1 MQKGLWRSFGKL
13 QALPLIISAV
23 VGVSSINAE
32 VGHYSKLVR
41 RSISENQHS
50 SATIATG
57 GPPKDNVK
65 RYGAAVVDLAADSQR
80 SFANHWQ
87 VVSVGDVHAI
97 TLDDGNIYATGVD
110 QLKALEGGIFKQAI
124 STLSPYSNWTLIGYG
139 SMSSIAIHN
148 SPCGKIMY
156 GVGSNNN
163 SWLYKQNL
171 ATMASNNVWMVASVF
186 SLTSVAISGDLVYG
200 VSRDHPGQ
208 LYKANVNLMH
218 EYSGLGKATSGG
230 WETVAAASDV
240 KSLTIASGAIFA
252 IFDNNAIYH
261 KLLGVD
267 EEAGP
272 DWTWKDHGGMVSIAV
287 VGDTMYGVS
296 KDHKVYREPLTI
308 NKRWTQAAK
317 GPMRSLAVGALED
330 TIYGLAQDG
339 RVHKQ
344 DLVKLSPDRSWEP
357 VTAGGDWTS
366 MTIQG
371 DMIYAVGHDK
381 RVYKQTLSLMSDKSK
396 WKQASSCC
404 VVQIAAADGVLYGI
418 GEDHRVYHQVDHS
431 MTLDS
436 RWIPASKGNV
446 LSITV
451 RGDTIYGI
459 DPDGFT
465 FEQRLSRMTNA
476 TEWAASF
483 FEDAL
488 YPSKKYLSIMAHNDI
503 MYACGMDMVV
513 YSKRIKNDVAYP
525 PNLVPRGNTHQQAL
539 HWNLTDLSDTSRR
552 LTPSFPARL
561 PPRKT
566 TATKAPHAIVTA
578 PIVHHA
584 AAHERQKQRM
594 VYRGPTVATT
604 TQMASQVGV
613 QDHFVDRFQ
622 DQKRSDEGAES
633 VTFGK
638 IENTAWHSA
647 RLNGVV
653 GHFLILLL
661 TCATLS

>member
-1 MQKGLWRSFGKL
+1 MSKGLWLRSSCKL
-13 QALPLIISAV
+13 QVLLVIISAV
-23 VGVSSINAE
+23 VGVSTIDVE
-32 VGHYSKLVR
+32 VGHHYSKLVR
-41 RSISENQHS
+41 RSISENRPT

-57 GPPKDNVK
+57 
-65 RYGAAVVDLAADSQR
+65 GAAVVDLAADSQR
-80 SFANHWQ
+80 SFANHWREI
-87 VVSVGDVHAI
+87 SVGDVHAI
-97 TLDDGNIYATGVD
+97 TVDDGTIYATGVD
-110 QLKALEGGIFKQAI
+110 KLKALDGGIFMQAL

-139 SMSSIAIHN
+139 SMSSIAVHN
-148 SPCGKIMY
+148 SPSGKIMY
-156 GVGSNNN
+156 GVGSNN

-186 SLTSVAISGDLVYG
+186 SLSSVAISGDLVYG

-240 KSLTIASGAIFA
+240 KSLTIASGSIFA
-252 IFDNNAIYH
+252 IFDNNAIYQ

-267 EEAGP
+267 KDPES
-272 DWTWKDHGGMVSIAV
+272 DWTQQDRGDMVSIAV

-308 NKRWTQAAK
+308 NKRWTKAAK
-317 GPMRSLAVGALED
+317 GPMRSLAIGTLED

-381 RVYKQTLSLMSDKSK
+381 KVYKQTLSLMSDKSE
-396 WKQASSCC
+396 WKQASACC
-404 VVQIAAADGVLYGI
+404 VKQITAADGVIYGI
-418 GEDHRVYHQVDHS
+418 GEDNRVYHQADHS

-436 RWIPASKGNV
+436 KWILASKGNV
-446 LSITV
+446 VSITV

-465 FEQRLSRMTNA
+465 FEQRRSHMTNA

-503 MYACGMDMVV
+503 MYACGIDMVV
-513 YSKRIKNDVAYP
+513 YTKRIKSDATYP
-525 PNLVPRGNTHQQAL
+525 PNLVPRGNTHRQAL
-539 HWNLTDLSDTSRR
+539 QWNLTDLSGTSRR
-552 LTPSFPARL
+552 LTPSSPASL
-561 PPRKT
+561 PIRK
-566 TATKAPHAIVTA
+566 AAAKAPHAIVT
-578 PIVHHA
+578 PIVHHTE
-584 AAHERQKQRM
+584 AHARRNEPM
-594 VYRGPTVATT
+594 VYRGRTVATT
-604 TQMASQVGV
+604 TEKASIVGV
-613 QDHFVDRFQ
+613 HDRFVDRFQ
-622 DQKRSDEGAES
+622 DQQRADAKGRDS

-638 IENTAWHSA
+638 IENTAWHNTHM
-647 RLNGVV
+647 NGVIV
-653 GHFLILLL
+653 HFLILLL
-661 TCATLS
+661 TFATLS